1 MGSLAR
7 SPVVDGFVGDAERFE
22 VDSLRDREP
31 VEVLKD
37 GGDVVREW
45 VLCVSWMMNHR
56 GHRCSNP
63 VWK

>member
-7 SPVVDGFVGDAERFE
+7 SPVVDGFVGDEERFE

-56 GHRCSNP
+56 GHCCSNP